1 MNLPA
6 FNVRSPLLLILLL
19 GLQPFTATMA
29 EEVDFSCMTQTVL
42 SKTPVTERAREFDVM
57 LENECPGP
65 VNWTMCIERM
75 DPFTNRVSETLTP
88 SGQIETDKKFRI
100 NLQMQK
106 MEDRQNG
113 LSGYEEFYVNTVYGI
128 DSALPPSCVAR
139 KCETDKKSVRE
150 KIRANERARQK
161 VQAEVNRKM
170 SRDCPKSGW
179 SDAQQEKC
187 MTQIQKDAKPELES
201 IAETGRELQ
210 IELAEINPEECAIHS
225 AE

>member
-6 FNVRSPLLLILLL
+6 LIVRSPLPLVFLLC
-19 GLQPFTATMA
+19 LQPFTATMA
-29 EEVDFSCMTQTVL
+29 EEVDFSCVNQTVL
-42 SKTPVTERAREFDVM
+42 SRTPVTERLREFDVV
-57 LENECPGP
+57 LENDCPGA

-88 SGQIETDKKFRI
+88 SGQIEKDKKSRI

-106 MEDRQNG
+106 MEDRQNE
-113 LSGYEEFYVNTVYGI
+113 LSGYEEFYVNTVYAI
-128 DSALPPSCVAR
+128 DSVLPPSCVAR
-139 KCETDKKSVRE
+139 KCEADKKSVRE

-161 VQAEVNRKM
+161 AKAEVNRKM

-179 SDAQQEKC
+179 SDTQQEKC

-210 IELAEINPEECAIHS
+210 IELAEINPEQCEIHS

>member
-6 FNVRSPLLLILLL
+6 LNVRSPLLLVFLL

-29 EEVDFSCMTQTVL
+29 EDVDFSCMNQTVL
-42 SKTPVTERAREFDVM
+42 SKTPVTERLREFDVM
-57 LENECPGP
+57 LENDCPGP

-88 SGQIETDKKFRI
+88 SGQIEKDKKFRI

-113 LSGYEEFYVNTVYGI
+113 LSGYEEFYVNTVYAI
-128 DSALPPSCVAR
+128 DSASPPSCVAR

-150 KIRANERARQK
+150 KIRSNERARQK
-161 VQAEVNRKM
+161 AEADVKRKM

-187 MTQIQKDAKPELES
+187 MTQIQKEAKPGLDS
-201 IAETGRELQ
+201 YAETDQALRL
-210 IELAEINPEECAIHS
+210 ELAEIAPDQCGIHS